1 MLPEILKIS
10 INCSACKAAAKI
22 EWFGQLV
29 HFVAVGV
36 LRNQKLES
44 ADVQEISGS
53 YSVICLSRHL
63 NMVF

>member
-1 MLPEILKIS
+1 MLLEILKIS

-53 YSVICLSRHL
+53 YSVICLSIDI
-63 NMVF
+63 

>member
-1 MLPEILKIS
+1 MLPEILKIC

-29 HFVAVGV
+29 HFLAVGV

-44 ADVQEISGS
+44 ADVQKEVDVWKLFSLI
-53 YSVICLSRHL
+53 
-63 NMVF
+63 MVY